1 MESALQVDLARSE
14 APAEQVL
21 DSALGQIATP
31 PNVLSSPAVAEGKP
45 HDKPEHMIRGRSETT
60 AQVRLVPKIPK
71 DQRSRSP
78 STQDLPTN
86 TLESGNFDGIAQGF
100 SLQPVD
106 EGFGAWSY
114 AASAFAMFIVVWGFP
129 QAFPVFQTHLSSQ
142 QFSKHADSVILPLL
156 APGLQDIEEGILFQ
170 ILPKAARYRQTLV
183 LIGITILL
191 LSLVLASYARE
202 AWQIVLTQ
210 GIFYGIGGIL
220 LNFVHVSIFSE
231 WFDKKRSQAMSIIW
245 LGYRVG
251 GLAFPL
257 ICQWLLDQHGYETT
271 LRVLLA
277 PMLALLLPTVV
288 LFRGRYPAST
298 VVSKPVQP
306 PVSKLAT
313 LRNPSVA
320 FYLLVALLFAF
331 VTNVPMMFITKFAAE
346 IEMYTFDQALALS
359 LVFGSNV
366 VGTYVIG
373 QLSDRGFIDWLM
385 GGSAV
390 LASLIHF
397 LVWGLAKT
405 KTSVFIYAI
414 CIGLTN
420 GGFHNCLFSFFSEVS
435 GNDSELFTTI
445 HSLFSFFEGWAILSV
460 GPVGTALLN
469 LSPRVEIQDYAIGRY
484 KYLVLY
490 AGGMTMTS
498 GLLVLIPVMRG
509 SANRLR
515 GQVSHQGIAPS
526 E

>member
-1 MESALQVDLARSE
+1 MESALQVDLTRPE
-14 APAEQVL
+14 APAKQVL
-21 DSALGQIATP
+21 DSALGQAATRP
-31 PNVLSSPAVAEGKP
+31 TVLSSPAVAEGTVNVKSK
-45 HDKPEHMIRGRSETT
+45 DGIRGRSETT

-71 DQRSRSP
+71 DHRSRSP
-78 STQDLPTN
+78 STQDMPTN
-86 TLESGNFDGIAQGF
+86 TLELGNFDETAQGF
-100 SLQPVD
+100 SLQAVD

-114 AASAFAMFIVVWGFP
+114 VASAFAMFIVVWGFP
-129 QAFPVFQTHLSSQ
+129 QSFPVFQTHLSSQ
-142 QFSKHADSVILPLL
+142 RFSRHADSVILPLL
-156 APGLQDIEEGILFQ
+156 APGLQDIEEGLLFQ

-183 LIGITILL
+183 LIGITIML
-191 LSLVLASYARE
+191 LSLILASYSQE

-210 GIFYGIGGIL
+210 GILYGIGGIL

-257 ICQWLLDQHGYETT
+257 ICQWLLDQHGYEKT

-298 VVSKPVQP
+298 IVSKPVRP
-306 PVSKLAT
+306 PASKLAT
-313 LRNPSVA
+313 LRKPSVA
-320 FYLLVALLFAF
+320 FHLVVALLFAF
-331 VTNVPMMFITKFAAE
+331 VTNVPMMFITKFSAE
-346 IEMYTFDQALALS
+346 IKIDSSDQALALS
-359 LVFGSNV
+359 LLFGSNI

-373 QLSDRGFIDWLM
+373 QLSDKGYNEGLM

-397 LVWGLAKT
+397 LLWGLAKT
-405 KTSVFIYAI
+405 KISVFIYAI

-420 GGFHNCLFSFFSEVS
+420 GGFHNCLFSFFSEIS
-435 GNDSELFTTI
+435 GSNSELFTTI

-469 LSPRVEIQDYAIGRY
+469 LSPQVEIQEYAIGKY
-484 KYLVLY
+484 QYLVAY

-498 GLLVLIPVMRG
+498 GLLILVPVMRR
-509 SANRLR
+509 SADSLR
-515 GQVSHQGIAPS
+515 GHLNRQGTTTS
-526 E
+526 

>member
-21 DSALGQIATP
+21 DSALGQA
-31 PNVLSSPAVAEGKP
+31 AEETISHQSKST
-45 HDKPEHMIRGRSETT
+45 IRGRSETT

-71 DQRSRSP
+71 EHRSRSP
-78 STQDLPTN
+78 STQDLPTT
-86 TLESGNFDGIAQGF
+86 TLELGNFDEIAQGF

-106 EGFGAWSY
+106 KGFGAWSY
-114 AASAFAMFIVVWGFP
+114 VASAFAMFIVVWGKLVASQNYIGGMLLNLGFIGFP

-142 QFSKHADSVILPLL
+142 KFSRHADSVILPLL

-183 LIGITILL
+183 LIGISIMLV
-191 LSLVLASYARE
+191 SLILASYARE

-210 GIFYGIGGIL
+210 GILYGIGGIL

-231 WFDKKRSQAMSIIW
+231 WFDKKQSQAMSIIW

-257 ICQWLLDQHGYETT
+257 ICQWLLDQHGYEKT

-288 LFRGRYPAST
+288 LFRGRYPPST
-298 VVSKPVQP
+298 VVSKAVQP

-313 LRNPSVA
+313 LRKPSVA
-320 FYLLVALLFAF
+320 FYLIVALLFAF
-331 VTNVPMMFITKFAAE
+331 VTNVPMMFITKFSAD
-346 IEMYTFDQALALS
+346 IKIDTFDQALALS
-359 LVFGSNV
+359 LVFGSNIA
-366 VGTYVIG
+366 GTYIIS
-373 QLSDRGFIDWLM
+373 QLSDRGFNEGLM
-385 GGSAV
+385 GASAI

-397 LVWGLAKT
+397 LMWGLAKT
-405 KTSVFIYAI
+405 KVSVFVYAI

-420 GGFHNCLFSFFSEVS
+420 GGECFSSGCAKANERKASTTVFSLSFLKSQETIVSSSRRFIAFSASLKELRSCL
-435 GNDSELFTTI
+435 L
-445 HSLFSFFEGWAILSV
+445 
-460 GPVGTALLN
+460 
-469 LSPRVEIQDYAIGRY
+469 GR
-484 KYLVLY
+484 LE
-490 AGGMTMTS
+490 
-498 GLLVLIPVMRG
+498 
-509 SANRLR
+509 
-515 GQVSHQGIAPS
+515 QHF
-526 E
+526 